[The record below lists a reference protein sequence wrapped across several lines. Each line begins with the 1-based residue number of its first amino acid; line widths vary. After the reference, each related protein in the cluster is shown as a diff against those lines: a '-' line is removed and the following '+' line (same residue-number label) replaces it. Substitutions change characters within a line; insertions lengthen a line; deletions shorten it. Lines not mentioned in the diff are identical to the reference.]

1 MKSFLTLPRFY
12 LLVLSLAG
20 CMICPRLLWAA
31 DNTATGSIGGTTG
44 TLQPS
49 ATISLEVKALELV
62 KEVRSSTGQPLARD
76 TAAGQGSVL
85 WFVIWVHNDLSTA
98 LEDIQLEDVV
108 SSGPGQFTVLSL
120 APGVHAQAIDL
131 SGVNS
136 GEATAAI
143 TGAWETSWQDVTDVS
158 GDHSGTPAS
167 GEYDS
172 GTQTFRFG
180 TSGTLTTIP
189 ANTLRAYRLKVMV
202 N

>member
-1 MKSFLTLPRFY
+1 MKAFFTLPLFY
-12 LLVLSLAG
+12 VLALSWFW
-20 CMICPRLLWAA
+20 CMALPRPLWAA

-62 KEVRSSTGQPLARD
+62 KEVRSSTGQPLARN

-85 WFVIWVHNDLSTA
+85 WFVIWVHNDLSTS
-98 LEDIQLEDVV
+98 LDDIQLEDVV
-108 SSGPGQFTVLSL
+108 TSGPGQFTVLSL
-120 APGVHAQAIDL
+120 ATGVHAQAIDL
-131 SGVNS
+131 TGVNS
-136 GEATAAI
+136 GEEATAI
-143 TGAWETSWQDVTDVS
+143 TGAWENTWQDITDPG

-180 TSGTLTTIP
+180 TSGTLANIP